1 MTSASPDAPARAGS
15 PATAAV
21 ATAAAATA
29 AASRAASATADAA
42 GALARPTGLAR
53 ELAAPPRVA
62 LVRTRAGERIV
73 AASLAGF
80 ALLFGLVRAGDT
92 ARIDRAISRALQR
105 HGRPAAPLLR
115 AVSWPG
121 FPPQSRVLPVL
132 VIAGLW
138 GVGLRLE
145 ALFQAGAWS
154 TAALSEGLKALA
166 RRPRPATDD
175 ALEIVAAP
183 LRGSSFPSGHVLTY
197 IGVYGFLAHLAGA
210 HLRGLP
216 ARIVAGALVALVGL
230 VGPSRVQQ
238 GHHWPSDVLGSYLV
252 GLPLLAA
259 YVEGYRRAK
268 GRLLDRRPP
277 AEPGA

>member
-1 MTSASPDAPARAGS
+1 MTPASPHAPDPAGFD
-15 PATAAV
+15 V
-21 ATAAAATA
+21 QAAAT
-29 AASRAASATADAA
+29 ATADAA
-42 GALARPTGLAR
+42 GALAQPTGLAR
-53 ELAAPPRVA
+53 EHATPPRIA

-80 ALLFGLVRAGDT
+80 TLLFGLVRAGDT
-92 ARIDRAISRALQR
+92 ARIDHAVSRALQR

-121 FPPQSRVLPVL
+121 FPPQSRVLPALAV
-132 VIAGLW
+132 AGLW

-145 ALFQAGAWS
+145 ALFQLGAWS
-154 TAALSEGLKALA
+154 SAAISEGLKALA
-166 RRPRPATDD
+166 RRPRPTSTD

-216 ARIVAGALVALVGL
+216 ARLAAGALIGLVGL

-259 YVEGYRRAK
+259 YVEGYRQAK
-268 GRLLDRRPP
+268 RRLLDRP
-277 AEPGA
+277 AAVEPTAGHGS